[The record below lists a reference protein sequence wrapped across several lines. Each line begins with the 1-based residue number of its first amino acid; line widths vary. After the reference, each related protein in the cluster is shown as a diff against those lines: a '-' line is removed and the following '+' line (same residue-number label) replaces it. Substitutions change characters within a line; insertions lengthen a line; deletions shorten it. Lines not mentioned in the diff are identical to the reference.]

1 MGRPNK
7 MTDLAQGEDLV
18 STVSYNGPAGEISSM
33 SGTSVS
39 EARTYNSMGQLL
51 TLSGLNGVNLR
62 YNYPPAGANNGQ
74 IQSQQDVSGPSGET
88 ITYAYDSL
96 KRLSSATSSFTNQ
109 QAWSQNYGYDGFGN
123 LVTKL
128 GTGMAQNTSYPTD
141 STKNWLWTGNMI

>member
-1 MGRPNK
+1 MNVL
-7 MTDLAQGEDLV
+7 D
-18 STVSYNGPAGEISSM
+18 SS
-33 SGTSVS
+33 
-39 EARTYNSMGQLL
+39 
-51 TLSGLNGVNLR
+51 
-62 YNYPPAGANNGQ
+62 GANNGQ

-141 STKNWLWTGNMI
+141 STKNWLWNGQHDLNGNQMWHNALLSKTFIVE